1 MALVIEDGTIVSGAN
16 SYVATI
22 EARSYAASRSLSLPA
37 DDAALEALLLNAL
50 DYLESKRQ
58 LYQGSK
64 VSETQALQ
72 WPRTDVFVDGIYIAA
87 TVIPDL
93 LKSAQIRLATIAYS
107 GVDLMPTRSGP
118 IVKKE
123 KVGPIETEYSETVGT
138 TIEPSM
144 TVIDYLLAPLLK
156 SKMSQFF
163 LKTVRV

>member
-1 MALVIEDGTIVSGAN
+1 MALVIEDGTNVSGAN
-16 SYVATI
+16 SFVTLV
-22 EARSYAASRSLSLPA
+22 EARSYAAARSLSLPT
-37 DDAALEALLLNAL
+37 DDAALEALLLNAV

-58 LYQGSK
+58 LYQGQRAS
-64 VSETQALQ
+64 VTQSLQ
-72 WPRTDVFVDGIYIAA
+72 WPRVDVFIDDVYLAA

-93 LKSAQIRLATIAYS
+93 LKSAQIRLAAIAYS